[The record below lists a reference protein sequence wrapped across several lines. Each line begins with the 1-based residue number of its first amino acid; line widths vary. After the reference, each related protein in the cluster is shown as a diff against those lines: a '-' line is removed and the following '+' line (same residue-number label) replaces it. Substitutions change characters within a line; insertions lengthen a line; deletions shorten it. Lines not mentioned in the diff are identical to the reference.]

1 MRASYPAL
9 MHPRIRLALVVAG
22 ACLVAVLAGA
32 AVFGGGRSKNTSS
45 DVSPTGFAGA
55 LKPPGARAPDF
66 RLHDDETDATVTMRQ
81 FRGRTVIVTF
91 MYSTC
96 QDTCPLTAQQIRGA
110 LDELGHDVPVLIV
123 SVDPKGDTPFHVKRF
138 LVKEQLAGRAT
149 YLTGT
154 RTQLAPV
161 WKGYGIQP
169 QGKGFEHTAAS
180 VIVDGSGLQRIGF
193 LSSGLVPEDLAHDL
207 RKLGS

>member
-1 MRASYPAL
+1 MRASYPGR

-22 ACLVAVLAGA
+22 TCLIAVLAGA
-32 AVFGGGRSKNTSS
+32 AVFGGGSGTSTGS
-45 DVSPTGFAGA
+45 GVGPTGFAGA
-55 LKPPGARAPDF
+55 LKPPKARAPDF
-66 RLHDDETDATVTMRQ
+66 RLHDDATNATVAMRQ

-110 LDELGHDVPVLIV
+110 LDALGHDVPLLIV

-138 LVKEQLAGRAT
+138 LVKEQLAGRAS

-154 RTQLAPV
+154 RAQLEPV

-169 QGKGFEHTAAS
+169 QGKGFEHTSAS
-180 VIVDGSGLQRIGF
+180 VIVDGSGRQRIGF
-193 LSSGLVPEDLAHDL
+193 LSSQLVPEDLTHDL
-207 RKLGS
+207 RALGA